1 MRIRIESPFLICAG
15 LYQPA
20 RTRRVAAL
28 EHNVHWYDVK
38 RNEIDTFLRSVYD
51 HYRYHY
57 HNDIHGAMRYQW
69 YASLTLYYRG
79 TTVSLNLSYTR
90 LYDCND
96 YRLQYRQELD
106 STFGFW
112 PESIEFWQFDSAR
125 NSLLFANVRTILN
138 NIVKGVAK

>member
-1 MRIRIESPFLICAG
+1 MRIRIESPLSISAG
-15 LYQPA
+15 LFKPVRV
-20 RTRRVAAL
+20 RTIGATG
-28 EHNVHWYDVK
+28 NTVHWYDVNQ
-38 RNEIDTFLRSVYD
+38 RDLDTFLREIFHYYNSNYD
-51 HYRYHY
+51 AQNVGRDEYV
-57 HNDIHGAMRYQW
+57 W
-69 YASLTLYYRG
+69 YASMTLYYRG

-125 NSLLFANVRTILN
+125 NSLLFANVRKILN

>member
-1 MRIRIESPFLICAG
+1 MRIRIESPLSISAG
-15 LYQPA
+15 LFKPA
-20 RTRRVAAL
+20 RVRRVAAL
-28 EHNVHWYDVK
+28 GHTVHWYDVT
-38 RNEIDTFLRSVYD
+38 RNDLDTFLRSVYD
-51 HYRYHY
+51 HYRYNY
-57 HNDIHGAMRYQW
+57 DNDIHQHVQYRW

-96 YRLQYRQELD
+96 YRLQYRQEID

-125 NSLLFANVRTILN
+125 NSLLFADVRTILN